1 MVRGAQPGNPQFGEQ
16 ARLRK
21 ESLQR
26 RAAAGDLRLVTA
38 GRTARTRRDNVNKI
52 LAGD

>member
-1 MVRGAQPGNPQFGEQ
+1 MFGEQ
-16 ARLRK
+16 ARLRR

-26 RAAAGDLRLVTA
+26 RAEAGDLRLVTA
-38 GRTARTRRDNVNKI
+38 GRTARTRRENVNKI